1 MLCCAVLCCEHAFI
15 CYCALPAYVRLCVC
29 MHACYHLRTSR
40 IQPSAPVI
48 LRTTREQGRRYTQA
62 RPAVLCSLSCVS
74 EEQQQ
79 QPPRGGVPRLG
90 TTITGK
96 PCATHSASSIN
107 AEQTATRTSQR
118 KGGTGCRRILRL
130 CGSTSRLP
138 ATVIFGLAR
147 SLSPTQHHHQRDRF
161 ASFETTLDREGG
173 VHVPPGE

>member
-1 MLCCAVLCCEHAFI
+1 MKIDAKGRYAEENTKLGQRSTHVEESMLCCAVLCCEHAFI

-79 QPPRGGVPRLG
+79 QPPRGGGYHDLG
-90 TTITGK
+90 
-96 PCATHSASSIN
+96 
-107 AEQTATRTSQR
+107 R
-118 KGGTGCRRILRL
+118 
-130 CGSTSRLP
+130 RLP
-138 ATVIFGLAR
+138 ANRAR
-147 SLSPTQHHHQRDRF
+147 RTAPPPSTPNRQRREHRNAKAVQAVVASCGCAVQHRDCQRPSSS
-161 ASFETTLDREGG
+161 A
-173 VHVPPGE
+173 